1 MGLMPVPPLRPWAI
15 ALAAIIAATITFIS
29 LMIQQ
34 MDDYFTFDAG
44 NVVLQSGM
52 TFRGAKL
59 AYQTYG
65 TLNNDKSN
73 VILYLTSF
81 AAHHYDIDWMVGP
94 GKALDTDKYFVVI
107 PSLFGNG
114 LSSSPSNASVPYN
127 SNRWPN
133 FTMMDN
139 VRIQHRLLTEQLGIR
154 SLRLALGW
162 SMGGMQAYHWAA
174 LFPNMVERLVVLC
187 GAAKCSPH
195 NQVFLEGIRAT
206 LTADPAFEN
215 GYFVRHPERG
225 LRAMARNYAA
235 MAMSQTFYRS
245 EMWRES
251 GHSSLEDYL
260 LFSWEG
266 NFLKRDANNLLS
278 HLWTWQHANIADNE
292 LYRGDFDAA
301 LRAITAKALIMPGD
315 TDLYFQVE
323 DNRLE
328 VEQMS
333 NARLL
338 PIRSDWGHRAGL
350 PSVCKEDADLITASI
365 RSLLDD

>member
-1 MGLMPVPPLRPWAI
+1 MAGASRFDAI
-15 ALAAIIAATITFIS
+15 DAATITS
-29 LMIQQ
+29 LTIQQ

-65 TLNNDKSN
+65 KLNEDKSN
-73 VILYLTSF
+73 VILYMTSF

-94 GKALDTDKYFVVI
+94 GKALDTDRYFVII

-114 LSSSPSNASVPYN
+114 LSSSPSNASLPYN
-127 SNRWPN
+127 GNRWPN
-133 FTMMDN
+133 FTMADN

-174 LFPNMVERLVVLC
+174 LFPDMVERLLVLC

-195 NQVFLEGIRAT
+195 NHVFLEGVRGT
-206 LTADPAFEN
+206 LMADPAFEN
-215 GYFVRHPERG
+215 GSFVRHPERG
-225 LRAMARNYAA
+225 LRAMARGYAA

-245 EMWRES
+245 EIWRQS

-260 LFSWEG
+260 VFSWEG

-278 HLWTWQHANIADNE
+278 HVWTWQHANIADNE
-292 LYRGDFDAA
+292 VYRGDFHAA
-301 LRAITAKALIMPGD
+301 LRAITAKAVIMPGD

-328 VEQMS
+328 VQHMR

-350 PSVCKEDADLITASI
+350 PSVCKEDAEFISASI
-365 RSLLDD
+365 KGLLND